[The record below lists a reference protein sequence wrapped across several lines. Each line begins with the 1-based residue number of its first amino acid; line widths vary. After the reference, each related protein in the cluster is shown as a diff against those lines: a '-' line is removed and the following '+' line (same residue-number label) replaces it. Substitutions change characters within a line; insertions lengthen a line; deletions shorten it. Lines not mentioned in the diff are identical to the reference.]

1 MLGCSRSTFYY
12 LHMYI
17 IYSDE
22 EIFDRHS
29 VTSVGQR
36 SISVMWL
43 SIVSIMVYMCRLYHA
58 VVVIKVCC
66 DTTCSRHSIATLVA
80 NC

>member
-1 MLGCSRSTFYY
+1 
-12 LHMYI
+12 MYI

-22 EIFDRHS
+22 EISDRHS

-43 SIVSIMVYMCRLYHA
+43 PIVSIMVYMCRLYHA
-58 VVVIKVCC
+58 VVAIIKCVVIPPAVG
-66 DTTCSRHSIATLVA
+66 IA
-80 NC
+80 